1 MKMNLA
7 NKLTIFRIILVP
19 VIMAIPIIDN
29 LIGIPGTFLGISS
42 AFWIMNIIFII
53 ASITDKLDGYI
64 ARSRNEVTTFGKFLD
79 PLADKI
85 LVLSALVILVEYGKI
100 PSWIPIIVLAREFI
114 VSGYRLVAVEKG
126 GKVIAASIWGKL
138 KTVTQMIAI
147 IFCFLDKFSFGQF
160 IFRVSDEA
168 SAVAN
173 SASIYMTTGQF
184 VINIISA
191 VMLVISVVATI
202 FSGVDY
208 LKNGKDLYMS

>member
-19 VIMAIPIIDN
+19 VIMLIPIIDN
-29 LIGIPGTFLGISS
+29 LVGIPGEFLGIST
-42 AFWIMNIIFII
+42 AFWIMNIIFIV

-64 ARSRNEVTTFGKFLD
+64 ARSRNQVTTFGKFLD

-114 VSGYRLVAVEKG
+114 VSGYRLIAVEKG

-138 KTVTQMIAI
+138 KTVTQMIGI
-147 IFCFLDKFSFGQF
+147 IFSFLDKFKFGDF
-160 IFRVSDEA
+160 IFRVSTQAE
-168 SAVAN
+168 SQIN

-184 VINIISA
+184 IINIITTIVLILS
-191 VMLVISVVATI
+191 VIATI
-202 FSGVDY
+202 FSGINY
-208 LKNGKDLYMS
+208 LKDGKELFKD

>member
-1 MKMNLA
+1 MNLA

-19 VIMAIPIIDN
+19 LMVIIP
-29 LIGIPGTFLGISS
+29 FLGIEGE
-42 AFWIMNIIFII
+42 ILGIPITYLIIDLIFII

-64 ARSRNEVTTFGKFLD
+64 ARSRNQVTTFGKFLD

-85 LVLSALVILVEYGKI
+85 LVISALVILVEYTKI

-114 VSGYRLVAVEKG
+114 VSGYRLIAVEKG

-147 IFCFLDKFSFGQF
+147 ICCFLDKFSFGQF
-160 IFRVSDEA
+160 IFRVSNIDIMA
-168 SAVAN
+168 LH

-184 VINIISA
+184 IINILST
-191 VMLVISVVATI
+191 VMLVVSVIATI
-202 FSGVDY
+202 FSGMDY
-208 LKNGKDLYMS
+208 MKNGKDLLKD

>member
-19 VIMAIPIIDN
+19 VIMLIPIIDN
-29 LIGIPGTFLGISS
+29 LVGIPGEFLGIST

-64 ARSRNEVTTFGKFLD
+64 ARSRNQVTTFGKFLD

-114 VSGYRLVAVEKG
+114 VSGYRLIAVEKG

-138 KTVTQMIAI
+138 KTVTQMIGI
-147 IFCFLDKFSFGQF
+147 IFAFLDKFKFGDF
-160 IFRVSDEA
+160 IFRVSTQAEA
-168 SAVAN
+168 QIN
-173 SASIYMTTGQF
+173 SAGIYMTTGQF
-184 VINIISA
+184 IINIITTILLILS
-191 VMLVISVVATI
+191 VIATI
-202 FSGVDY
+202 FSGINY
-208 LKNGKDLYMS
+208 LKDGKELFKD

>member
-19 VIMAIPIIDN
+19 VIMLIPIIDN
-29 LIGIPGTFLGISS
+29 LIGIPGEFLGIST

-64 ARSRNEVTTFGKFLD
+64 ARSRNQVTTFGKFLD

-114 VSGYRLVAVEKG
+114 VSGYRLIAVEKG

-138 KTVTQMIAI
+138 KTVTQMIGI
-147 IFCFLDKFSFGQF
+147 IFAFLDKFKFGDF
-160 IFRVSDEA
+160 IFRTSTQAEA
-168 SAVAN
+168 QIN
-173 SASIYMTTGQF
+173 SAGIYMTTGQF
-184 VINIISA
+184 IINIITTIVLILS
-191 VMLVISVVATI
+191 VIATI
-202 FSGVDY
+202 FSGINY
-208 LKNGKDLYMS
+208 LKDGKELFKD

>member
-7 NKLTIFRIILVP
+7 NKLTIFRILLVP
-19 VIMAIPIIDN
+19 VMMLVPIIDN
-29 LIGIPGTFLGISS
+29 LVGIHGEFLGIST

-64 ARSRNEVTTFGKFLD
+64 ARSRNQVTTFGKFLD

-114 VSGYRLVAVEKG
+114 VSGYRLIAVEKG

-138 KTVTQMIAI
+138 KTVTQMIGI
-147 IFCFLDKFSFGQF
+147 IFAFLDKFKFGDF
-160 IFRVSDEA
+160 IFRVSTQAEA
-168 SAVAN
+168 QIN
-173 SASIYMTTGQF
+173 SAGIYMTTGQF
-184 VINIISA
+184 IINIITTIVLILS
-191 VMLVISVVATI
+191 VIATI
-202 FSGVDY
+202 FSGINY
-208 LKNGKDLYMS
+208 LKDGKELFKD